1 GLGALRQLWQDFQHV
16 LEAPLAK
23 VIPGFFETDLWGS
36 LQSLSPVLNM
46 VVFAL
51 FPVLLVFSLYSTM
64 VFWATDNIRRTETQL
79 QTEMVEL
86 HQKADQITAGIAA
99 LAQIY
104 IDNPPGPL
112 YRHYRRENR
121 LLDPA

>member
-1 GLGALRQLWQDFQHV
+1 GNIITMDNDISMWDTLEDIVKEVVLQEGGAGTMNLEGVGLLLEGLTGLGALRQLWQDFQHV

-51 FPVLLVFSLYSTM
+51 FPVLLVFSLYS
-64 VFWATDNIRRTETQL
+64 
-79 QTEMVEL
+79 
-86 HQKADQITAGIAA
+86 
-99 LAQIY
+99 
-104 IDNPPGPL
+104 
-112 YRHYRRENR
+112 
-121 LLDPA
+121 